1 MSIRRIVSLVK
12 QIFDWFWGIQNEVV
26 LKTCLIFVTFVT
38 SYNSSLRE
46 VCGLTSQESNLGLGV
61 FSPYSSMY
69 IVQPP
74 PSLDDNGKA
83 KLQK

>member
-1 MSIRRIVSLVK
+1 MYNVLDTIEALLIS
-12 QIFDWFWGIQNEVV
+12 DCEV
-26 LKTCLIFVTFVT
+26 
-38 SYNSSLRE
+38 Y
-46 VCGLTSQESNLGLGV
+46 GLTSQESNLGLGV
-61 FSPYSSMY
+61 FSPYSSTY